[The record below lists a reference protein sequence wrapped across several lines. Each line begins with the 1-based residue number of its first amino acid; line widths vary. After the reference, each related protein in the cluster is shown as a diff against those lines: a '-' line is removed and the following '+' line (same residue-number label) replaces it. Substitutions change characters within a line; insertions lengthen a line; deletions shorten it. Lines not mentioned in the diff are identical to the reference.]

1 MVFIVSADFCVQVW
15 KRLCVNVSHN
25 FVYTFVFLYGR
36 VLYSYEHVFGYGSSF
51 RGSIEYS
58 DILSNSV
65 TGDTAET
72 LRTHVLAWDEM
83 ELCLPVIEGLS
94 TV

>member
-1 MVFIVSADFCVQVW
+1 MFLIALFTLSFFYTAVF
-15 KRLCVNVSHN
+15 
-25 FVYTFVFLYGR
+25 
-36 VLYSYEHVFGYGSSF
+36 YSYEHVFGYGSSF
-51 RGSIEYS
+51 WGSIEYS
-58 DILSNSV
+58 EILSNSV